1 MLFTLV
7 DNKLKQGNTMHLLQ
21 IFWSIFMFFLL
32 VAWIWAVI
40 GIISDVFRSNDLSG
54 LAKGLWVLF
63 IIVVPWLGVLSYLII
78 RGDGMQERNLQSVA
92 EAAERQRAYI
102 QNVAGASTADEL
114 SKLSDLKENGVI
126 TEAQFEAQKVK
137 LLG

>member
-1 MLFTLV
+1 M
-7 DNKLKQGNTMHLLQ
+7 GLLQ

>member
-1 MLFTLV
+1 
-7 DNKLKQGNTMHLLQ
+7 MHLLQ

-78 RGDGMQERNLQSVA
+78 RGDGMQERNLQAVA
-92 EAAERQRAYI
+92 EATERQRAYI

>member
-1 MLFTLV
+1 
-7 DNKLKQGNTMHLLQ
+7 MHLLQ

-78 RGDGMQERNLQSVA
+78 RGDGMQERNLQAVA